1 MPAGHISVNYG
12 LVDSTTD
19 RIKAI
24 SGQMESNF
32 ADLSNLV
39 NQVSHIF
46 QGQAGTTYH
55 TTATQLNKN
64 LSIYKSSL
72 DRLNTAVTT
81 ARHHIQGTDHA
92 AAQGF

>member
-46 QGQAGTTYH
+46 QGQAGTTYQ
-55 TTATQLNKN
+55 TTETQRKKN
-64 LSIYKSSL
+64 RSIYKSSR
-72 DRLNTAVTT
+72 DRRNTAAMTP
-81 ARHHIQGTDHA
+81 RHHIQGTDHA